1 MLPKIDTPVYDT
13 TLALSGE
20 TVKYRP
26 FLVKEEKILMLA
38 SEGDDYKEMVQAWAQ
53 VVDNCTCE
61 KLNVENMPM
70 FQLQD
75 LFVKIRMA
83 SVGESQDFNLV
94 CGNCQGTI
102 NYTLDLNEMGVGDL
116 SGVADREIKVNDEF
130 MIKMK
135 FPSAVK
141 VTQEEGQTDIDTII
155 HCIESIVT
163 EEEEQFI
170 EDVKREEVDEFIND
184 LPIDVFE
191 KMREFIRSMPVLQK
205 LIEYECPHCGE
216 DQAVNINGYEHFFA

>member
-13 TLALSGE
+13 TLALTGE

-38 SEGDDYKEMVQAWAQ
+38 SVGEDYKEMVQACAQ
-53 VVDNCTCE
+53 VVDNCTFE
-61 KLNVENMPM
+61 TLDVENMPM

-83 SVGESQDFNLV
+83 SIGEEQDFNLV
-94 CGNCQGTI
+94 CGNCEGTI
-102 NYTLDLNEMGVGDL
+102 NYSLDLNEMGAGDL
-116 SGVADREIKVNDEF
+116 SDIADSNIEVNDNF
-130 MIKMK
+130 IIKMK
-135 FPSAVK
+135 FPSALK
-141 VTQEEGQTDIDTII
+141 VVQEEGKTDIDTII

-170 EDVKREEVDEFIND
+170 KDVKREDIDDFIND
-184 LPIDVFE
+184 LPLDVFE
-191 KMREFIRSMPVLQK
+191 KMRDFIRSMPVLQK
-205 LIEYECPHCGE
+205 LIEYKCPHCDE
-216 DQAVNINGYEHFFA
+216 DQTVNINGYEHFFA

>member
-1 MLPKIDTPVYDT
+1 
-13 TLALSGE
+13 
-20 TVKYRP
+20 
-26 FLVKEEKILMLA
+26 
-38 SEGDDYKEMVQAWAQ
+38 
-53 VVDNCTCE
+53 
-61 KLNVENMPM
+61 
-70 FQLQD
+70 
-75 LFVKIRMA
+75 
-83 SVGESQDFNLV
+83 
-94 CGNCQGTI
+94 
-102 NYTLDLNEMGVGDL
+102 MGVGDL

-191 KMREFIRSMPVLQK
+191 KMRHFIRSMPVLQK

-216 DQAVNINGYEHFFA
+216 AKAVNINGYEHFFA